1 MTVLLCL
8 FQQSNLYFSLKL
20 QFCTCIS
27 NAVFENSVARRT
39 CRKKW
44 CTHSTPF
51 VFFFWQKLSA
61 IIKLSHQSTWFT
73 WLNYFDPPS
82 ITVRVNSSLLSFY
95 LHTDSTQYIHSV
107 TQSQVSHTALN
118 KPILLSPKLGHK
130 KLTSVKEITIAKTD
144 TCKKCQNTNII

>member
-8 FQQSNLYFSLKL
+8 FQQSNLYFSKL
-20 QFCTCIS
+20 QFCTCTS

-107 TQSQVSHTALN
+107 TQSQVTHSP

-130 KLTSVKEITIAKTD
+130 NSLLL
-144 TCKKCQNTNII
+144 KKSPSPKQKMQKWQNLKRTE